1 MVIMSRGFDFVKEV
15 YEKQHLL
22 LGNVLNIDENDKCVA
37 VGGRFPS
44 EVSSVASFTKLSE
57 LRMCL

>member
-1 MVIMSRGFDFVKEV
+1 MEWEFTSVVIMSRGFDFEKEV

-22 LGNVLNIDENDKCVA
+22 LGNVLNIDETDKCVA

-44 EVSSVASFTKLSE
+44 EVSSVGWFT
-57 LRMCL
+57 

>member
-1 MVIMSRGFDFVKEV
+1 MSRGFDFAKEV

-22 LGNVLNIDENDKCVA
+22 LGNVLNIDETDKCVA

-44 EVSSVASFTKLSE
+44 EVSSVGWFT
-57 LRMCL
+57 